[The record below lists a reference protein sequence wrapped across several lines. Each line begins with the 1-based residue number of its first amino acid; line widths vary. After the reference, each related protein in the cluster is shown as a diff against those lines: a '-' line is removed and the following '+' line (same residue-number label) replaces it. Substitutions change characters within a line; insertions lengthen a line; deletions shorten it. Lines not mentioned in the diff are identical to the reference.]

1 MEQSPLI
8 GESLYA
14 PSWPV
19 VQPPEPSFYSL
30 GCCQTCLRIPAAFG
44 CGGCRIC
51 CYSILAVLLFAL
63 LLGFYPIV
71 VALVLVLL
79 LLLGLP
85 ISYAMIYL
93 LFLNPP
99 PELAWK
105 IAKLTQLL
113 RLAFYQFPKPA
124 EWRVDQLV
132 PKGPLETGLSQY
144 AIAIRVPFLQ
154 QDELYAGGLFER
166 FLRSSPSTEFVTS
179 SVFST
184 LPQMELKDMS
194 LFKEG
199 ENPVEYVMGVVQD
212 IYPRINQ
219 EWTDKTSDRA
229 LTHLCLHGLGAHR
242 LERADSTHPG
252 CSYVVRT
259 NQLSTLPVREGYETY
274 GNDAYF
280 DKDFRVV
287 KIVRFENGEV
297 WEDQKITTFLP
308 DGSRDWEYAKFCF
321 RCSLFT
327 LVTLVDHLYGTHLQ
341 LANVGVQAMREQLSV
356 DHPVRRFLVPFSYG
370 SININDLA
378 RTTLVTRDSWLPR
391 AVALDDEGLQLAW
404 ASAFQ
409 ILPPDYI
416 TNESDPIKMLE
427 SLFDR
432 EAQIEKK
439 RSEGLFTAY
448 YKQALQYWKI
458 LHGFVSSY
466 LDHYYGT
473 GAKGD
478 LAMAAD
484 QELKLFILQA
494 INLVQTLASPL
505 TGHRV
510 NELWPHLSD
519 ARKRRIM
526 TNFITR
532 FCELSTA
539 GHEQV
544 GDVQA
549 YAQDPSFCSFSWPK
563 SLRREGALVAPKE
576 VGLGVALIMALT
588 STPMPR
594 LLVREPT
601 DDWSHLFPGAS
612 EADRSKLNSI
622 FERFQSELQTF
633 SKECDDYNAE
643 AKNRAFPND
652 FGLWVFNPKYLET
665 SVSI

>member
-124 EWRVDQLV
+124 EWRVDQLA
-132 PKGPLETGLSQY
+132 PKGPLETGLLQY

-274 GNDAYF
+274 GTWSPAMISVLDH
-280 DKDFRVV
+280 V
-287 KIVRFENGEV
+287 
-297 WEDQKITTFLP
+297 L
-308 DGSRDWEYAKFCF
+308 
-321 RCSLFT
+321 LF
-327 LVTLVDHLYGTHLQ
+327 
-341 LANVGVQAMREQLSV
+341 
-356 DHPVRRFLVPFSYG
+356 
-370 SININDLA
+370 
-378 RTTLVTRDSWLPR
+378 
-391 AVALDDEGLQLAW
+391 
-404 ASAFQ
+404 
-409 ILPPDYI
+409 
-416 TNESDPIKMLE
+416 
-427 SLFDR
+427 
-432 EAQIEKK
+432 EKK
-439 RSEGLFTAY
+439 
-448 YKQALQYWKI
+448 
-458 LHGFVSSY
+458 
-466 LDHYYGT
+466 D
-473 GAKGD
+473 
-478 LAMAAD
+478 
-484 QELKLFILQA
+484 
-494 INLVQTLASPL
+494 
-505 TGHRV
+505 
-510 NELWPHLSD
+510 
-519 ARKRRIM
+519 
-526 TNFITR
+526 ITR
-532 FCELSTA
+532 S
-539 GHEQV
+539 
-544 GDVQA
+544 
-549 YAQDPSFCSFSWPK
+549 
-563 SLRREGALVAPKE
+563 R
-576 VGLGVALIMALT
+576 
-588 STPMPR
+588 
-594 LLVREPT
+594 
-601 DDWSHLFPGAS
+601 
-612 EADRSKLNSI
+612 
-622 FERFQSELQTF
+622 
-633 SKECDDYNAE
+633 
-643 AKNRAFPND
+643 
-652 FGLWVFNPKYLET
+652 
-665 SVSI
+665 